1 MSGLAAL
8 LAGHTKPDLFR
19 WHNAAHV
26 EDVGHAVE
34 HADWRFAYLDG
45 WTVEDSETFLKA
57 AGAAL
62 DLADYDGGSFDA
74 LQQRLGDVSA
84 EGHHGLVLLW
94 DGWSPLARHDDAAF
108 RTALSVLGDR
118 ARSAQGDKLAVI
130 LRGEGPDLDVPEL
143 PDGPH

>member
-1 MSGLAAL
+1 
-8 LAGHTKPDLFR
+8 
-19 WHNAAHV
+19 
-26 EDVGHAVE
+26 
-34 HADWRFAYLDG
+34 
-45 WTVEDSETFLKA
+45 VEDSETFLKA

-74 LQQRLGDVSA
+74 LQQRLDDVSA